1 MKLKY
6 VGPKPHISQH
16 GIVFDNN
23 KEDKYI
29 YLSIVVQLLNA
40 LNHEYYE
47 DRVYVYEAD
56 TSRVDD
62 STLLHDLTK
71 YCPEIDSLVDKRT
84 HNVEDELQD
93 NISRAHDSN
102 ALSPEES
109 EVLTKNIEIMHDYII
124 QRSINK
130 SVYYCAIAALAKL
143 LKKDNIDHII
153 APMYQNFVHVFHS
166 VQGVLEKEKFP
177 IDTNIDIYKENDK
190 LLVKLQIINT

>member
-16 GIVFDNN
+16 GIAFDKN

-47 DRVYVYEAD
+47 DRVYVYQTD

-62 STLLHDLTK
+62 STLLHDLK
-71 YCPEIDSLVDKRT
+71 RYCPEIESLVDKRA

-93 NISRAHDSN
+93 NIDRAHNSN
-102 ALSPEES
+102 ALSKEES

-130 SVYYCAIAALAKL
+130 SVYYCAIGALAKL

-153 APMYQNFVHVFHS
+153 APMYQNFVHIFHS
-166 VQGVLEKEKFP
+166 VQGVLEKDKFH
-177 IDTNIDIYKENDK
+177 IDTNIDIYKENEQ
-190 LLVKLQIINT
+190 LLVKLQVINT